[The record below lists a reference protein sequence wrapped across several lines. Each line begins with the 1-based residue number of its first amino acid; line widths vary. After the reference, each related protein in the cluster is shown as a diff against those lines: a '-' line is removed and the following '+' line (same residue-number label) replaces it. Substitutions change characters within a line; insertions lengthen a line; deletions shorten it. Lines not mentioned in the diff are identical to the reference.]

1 MTKQPTITVVQ
12 QTITAEIN
20 NVFVPTECLICGRHV
35 DPGDIY
41 FVRDHDRSDYVCY
54 ECAERLA
61 PEVYEAAMETFE

>member
-1 MTKQPTITVVQ
+1 MKHDQAT
-12 QTITAEIN
+12 N
-20 NVFVPTECLICGRHV
+20 HHGYV